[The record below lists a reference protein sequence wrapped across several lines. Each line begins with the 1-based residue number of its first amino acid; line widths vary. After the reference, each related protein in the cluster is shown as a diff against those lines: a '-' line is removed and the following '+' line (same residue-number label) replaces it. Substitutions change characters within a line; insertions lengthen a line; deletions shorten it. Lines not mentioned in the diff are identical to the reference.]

1 VVFLVDTS
9 DSMLNRIA
17 PGAER
22 TQLDEAKDALAHVL
36 ERMDAETRVQVWSF
50 NTRMQPHPPPGVP
63 EGRFV
68 RIGQGTHRMALI
80 EQVRTLHTS
89 GGTNLYQSV
98 VKALAL
104 FAEPRDQTAY
114 RSGQRF
120 PVLVVVSDGEDSGK
134 TPQTLTSVQIETARL
149 PLVAVHTIGFRLAGD
164 RAWFDVLCD
173 IATRR
178 EGCATADDET
188 QLRAM
193 LESFY
198 RPRNGP

>member
-9 DSMLNRIA
+9 DSMLNRVA
-17 PGAER
+17 PGAGR
-22 TQLDEAKDALAHVL
+22 TQLDEAKDALVHVL

-50 NTRMQPHPPPGVP
+50 NTHTKPHPPPGVP

-68 RIGQGTHRMALI
+68 RIGQGAHRAALV

-104 FAEPRDQTAY
+104 FAAPGDQAAY

-134 TPQTLTSVQIETARL
+134 TPQTLASVQAEKARL

-164 RAWFDVLCD
+164 RAWFDVLCE

-178 EGCATADDET
+178 EGCATADDEA

-193 LESFY
+193 LDGFY
-198 RPRNGP
+198 RFRDSR